1 MVNEKKKVSNARYY
15 EANRERLK
23 KLNMDKYN
31 ENKDVILQRK
41 RERYQAKKQTVES
54 SILLNE

>member
-1 MVNEKKKVSNARYY
+1 
-15 EANRERLK
+15 
-23 KLNMDKYN
+23 MDKYN